1 MKVLITGA
9 TGLVGT
15 ALRKHYEEKG
25 IEVHYLTTSNKKIG
39 QGYGSGFLWNPRKKE
54 MDLQAFEGVTHL
66 VNLAGASIAQ
76 RWTSKNRK
84 SILNSRIDSLSTLN
98 EALKQLNSNKIE
110 HFLTASAIGIY
121 PNSYSTEYREEHAGV
136 DNSFLGEVVEA
147 WEKAV
152 QPFDAHAFPVSIL
165 RIGIV
170 LDAEE
175 GALPKLV
182 QPIVS
187 GVGAP
192 LGSGRQW
199 QSWIH
204 IQDLVGIIIHAQKH
218 TLSGVYNG
226 VAPQP
231 VRQKELTRAV
241 AKSLGKKIWL
251 PPVPSFVLRLM
262 LGEMAYIALAS
273 QRVSAEKILQTG
285 YAFTFDKVQ
294 PALDSLLPKN

>member
-15 ALRKHYEEKG
+15 ALRTHYEESG
-25 IEVHYLTTSNKKIG
+25 IEVHYLTTSKRKIG

-54 MDLQAFEGVTHL
+54 MDLKAFEGVTHL

-76 RWTSKNRK
+76 RWTTKNRK
-84 SILNSRIDSLSTLN
+84 NILNSRKDSLSTLN
-98 EALKQLNSNKIE
+98 EGLKQLVAPSIK

-121 PNSYSTEYREEHAGV
+121 PNSYSAEYREEHKGV
-136 DNSFLGEVVEA
+136 DNSFLGEVVEE
-147 WEKAV
+147 WEAAV
-152 QPFDAHAFPVSIL
+152 QPLAEHTFPVSIL

-170 LDAEE
+170 LDANE

-182 QPIVS
+182 QPIAS

-204 IQDLVGIIIHAQKH
+204 IHDLVGIIVHTQKQA
-218 TLSGVYNG
+218 LSGVYNG

-231 VRQKELTRAV
+231 VRQKELTQAV
-241 AKSLGKKIWL
+241 AKSLDKKIWL

-273 QRVSAEKILQTG
+273 QRVSADKIRQAG
-285 YAFTFDKVQ
+285 YDFTYKEVQ
-294 PALDSLLPKN
+294 GALDSLLRKS

>member
-182 QPIVS
+182 QPIIS
-187 GVGAP
+187 GLGAP

>member
-182 QPIVS
+182 QPIIS